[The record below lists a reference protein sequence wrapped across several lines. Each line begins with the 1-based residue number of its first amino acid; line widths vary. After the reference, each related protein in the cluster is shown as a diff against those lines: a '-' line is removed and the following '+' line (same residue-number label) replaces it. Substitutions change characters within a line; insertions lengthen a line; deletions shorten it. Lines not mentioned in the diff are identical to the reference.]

1 MIVNNHRTFVVSMG
15 EDPDLLQVL
24 VDDVKTLRDN
34 HLYHVEKDMST
45 MKLEMQSIDQ
55 RLSNV
60 ESFVSEIKDVLKK
73 YGLYIMGLIVA
84 SMGLPMMM

>member
-1 MIVNNHRTFVVSMG
+1 
-15 EDPDLLQVL
+15 
-24 VDDVKTLRDN
+24 
-34 HLYHVEKDMST
+34 